1 MILRPPLPP
10 KLAPSVRKV
19 AVIAP
24 SDLLARVDAYRRQRP
39 DLPNRSEAL
48 RTLIE
53 LGLDAVAKGEKKPK
67 GKSSKA

>member
-1 MILRPPLPP
+1 MIPGQRMPP
-10 KLAPSVRKV
+10 KLASSVRKV
-19 AVIAP
+19 NLITP

-53 LGLDAVAKGEKKPK
+53 LGLEAAAKGEKKRGPK
-67 GKSSKA
+67 S